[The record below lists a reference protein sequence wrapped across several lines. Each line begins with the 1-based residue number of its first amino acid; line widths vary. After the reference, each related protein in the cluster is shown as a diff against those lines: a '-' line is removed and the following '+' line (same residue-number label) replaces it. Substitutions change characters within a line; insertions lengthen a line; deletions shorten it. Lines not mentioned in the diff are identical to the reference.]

1 MGACNISIKCSHI
14 GEKVQLDVSEHKI
27 GSREN
32 WHGDQPHFYWL
43 SRWFRD
49 EIYFFFFFWKSCA
62 SGKNNQECNCLKSE
76 AI

>member
-49 EIYFFFFFWKSCA
+49 EIYFFFFFLEELCIWK
-62 SGKNNQECNCLKSE
+62 K
-76 AI
+76 